1 MPVPHKLNINLGHIT
16 DQTLGDNVKE
26 LIENAHM
33 IYNYIL
39 GLGCRTIVCGGQSPS
54 YYCLA
59 MMNMKIYNPNLL
71 NIVILPHSKGG
82 DRASYCQ
89 QYNDNQLY
97 SQRLK
102 EKNIKLQGKIAIID
116 GVQSGVGIIAL
127 ESALKHCYGNNIN
140 VIKIAINSCKGIS
153 EINVYKE
160 FVSRSAPK
168 FSDVFKRLIPHY
180 YPRQFHNSEK
190 FITNFIGLE
199 DNPLA
204 EMVIDL
210 AKQYPEHRVEDSD
223 WFKLNNEITLE
234 IEAERQYE
242 KLNRRDFT
250 ITQEQAESPYYTPI
264 IVMNQNN
271 QKNYICPVCNS
282 RSGTLAVLYPT
293 QFSYFSHHSRCPN
306 ALKIPME

>member
-1 MPVPHKLNINLGHIT
+1 MQVPHKLNIDLGHIT

-26 LIENAHM
+26 LIENAHT

-39 GLGCRTIVCGGQSPS
+39 GEGCRTIVCGGQSPS

-59 MMNMKIYNPNLL
+59 MMNMKIYDPKVL

-82 DRASYCQ
+82 DRTSYYQ
-89 QYNDNQLY
+89 QYNENQLY

-102 EKNIKLQGKIAIID
+102 EKNIRLQGKIAILD
-116 GVQSGVGIIAL
+116 GVHSGVGIMAL

-140 VIKIAINSCKGIS
+140 VIKIAINSQRGIS
-153 EINVYKE
+153 QIAVDKE

-190 FITNFIGLE
+190 FITHFIELSS
-199 DNPLA
+199 NPLA
-204 EMVIDL
+204 EMIIDL
-210 AKQYPEHRVEDSD
+210 AKQYPNHKVEDSD
-223 WFKLNNEITLE
+223 WFRLNNEITPE
-234 IEAERQYE
+234 IEAKKQKE
-242 KLNRRDFT
+242 KLIQRDFT
-250 ITQEQAESPYYTPI
+250 ITQEQAESQYYTPI
-264 IVMNQNN
+264 IAMNPNN

-293 QFSYFSHHSRCPN
+293 EFSYFSHHSRCPN
-306 ALKIPME
+306 ALKIPTE